1 MSSALQGEIDRY
13 VRANPKSAELH
24 EQAVRFMP
32 GGETRNS
39 IWWPPFPTY
48 VVRGAGSRV
57 WDVDGNER
65 VDFINN
71 MTTLILGHGHP
82 AVVRALREQA
92 ERGPSFPAPAPS
104 VVRWAEL
111 MCGRVKSVERV
122 RFTNSGTEATMN
134 AIRAAR
140 AFTGREK
147 VGKFE
152 GGYHGTHDLANVS
165 VASPLEK
172 AGDARRPNAVLV
184 SEGVPAGVAD
194 TVVVMPY
201 NDLEASER
209 IIRENAG
216 DLAAVIVEPV
226 WGQAMVPSE
235 EGFLVGLRALAD
247 ELGFVLI
254 FDEVISFRVSPGGGQ
269 AHYGVRPDLTAF
281 GKIIGGGLPV
291 GAFGGRQ
298 DVMAVYD
305 PTRGRPRVPQAGT
318 FNGNPMTAAAGI
330 ATLEALTPEVYDHLN
345 RLGERVRERL
355 QRVITEREAPM
366 GVTGLASLFSLQFTP
381 ERVRDYRTAAT
392 NDSQLQRN
400 VFLGLLNEGFLLSN
414 RCAGCTSAAH
424 TERDVDAL
432 AAAFGRVLDRAGYG

>member
-1 MSSALQGEIDRY
+1 MSSSLQAEIDRY
-13 VRANPKSAELH
+13 VRENPKSADLH
-24 EQAVRFMP
+24 ERAAMFMP

-48 VVRGAGSRV
+48 VVRGKGSRM

-65 VDFINN
+65 VDFVNN

-82 AVVRALREQA
+82 AVVKALQEQA

-104 VVRWAEL
+104 VVRWAEI
-111 MCGRVKSVERV
+111 MCERVKSVERV

-140 AFTGREK
+140 AFTGKEK
-147 VGKFE
+147 IAKFE
-152 GGYHGTHDLANVS
+152 GGYHGTHDFANVS
-165 VASPLEK
+165 VASPLDK
-172 AGDARRPNAVLV
+172 AGDPLRPNSVLV
-184 SEGVPAGVAD
+184 SEGVPANVAE

-201 NDLEASER
+201 NNLEASER
-209 IIRENAG
+209 IIRENAR

-235 EGFLVGLRALAD
+235 EGFLAGLRALAD
-247 ELGFVLI
+247 ELGFLLI
-254 FDEVISFRVSPGGGQ
+254 FDEVISFRVSPGGAQ
-269 AHYGVRPDLTAF
+269 AHYGVEPDLTAF

-291 GAFGGRQ
+291 GAFGGRE

-330 ATLEALTPEVYDHLN
+330 ATLEALTPDVYDHLN
-345 RLGERVRERL
+345 SLGETLRTKLSEL
-355 QRVITEREAPM
+355 IAEREAPM
-366 GVTGLASLFSLQFTP
+366 SVTGLGSLFSLHFTT

-392 NDSQLQRN
+392 NDLEMQHRL
-400 VFLGLLNEGFLLSN
+400 FIGLLNEGFALST

-424 TERDVDAL
+424 TTEDVDAL
-432 AAAFGRVLDRAGYG
+432 VAAVGRVLGRAGYG